1 MILSDKYKFIFVRP
15 QKIGGTS
22 LESAISKLDK
32 DSFKYEK
39 DEKQRLENILNHPQD
54 PYHIS
59 GEDIKKI
66 ISKEKYNSYFK
77 FSFTRNPWAR
87 MVSLYKYFSNQPHQ
101 PMVVKNRTFKIFL
114 IEGNSTWWY
123 GAFDNHVD
131 FIGDIDFIGKIE
143 NLQNDFDYVCE
154 KIVAP
159 KIKIPHKNKTNHKH
173 YTKYYDDE
181 TREIVAERF
190 AKDIEYFGYEFGE

>member
-32 DSFKYEK
+32 DTFQYKKE
-39 DEKQRLENILNHPQD
+39 DQPQIENILNHNND
-54 PYHIS
+54 PYHITCA
-59 GEDIKKI
+59 DIK
-66 ISKEKYNSYFK
+66 KYNSYFK

-87 MVSLYKYFSNQPHQ
+87 MVSLYKYFSNRPNQSL
-101 PMVVKNRTFKIFL
+101 VVKNRTFKDFL
-114 IEGNSTWWY
+114 IHGNSTWWY

-131 FIGDIDFIGKIE
+131 FIGNVDFIGKIE
-143 NLQNDFDYVCE
+143 SLQNDFDYVCE

-159 KIKIPHKNKTNHKH
+159 KIKIPHKNKSKHKH
-173 YTKYYDDE
+173 YTEYYDDE
-181 TREIVAERF
+181 TKQIVAEKY
-190 AKDIEYFGYEFGE
+190 AKDIEFFGYKYGE